1 MGDILEKISAETAIL
16 EDFKSEM
23 ASGPKMYMVDSDRG
37 ITNLHVPSDVI
48 IDASMPALIRAG
60 GKGWGPDGKPSD
72 TKCVIPDNCYAPVYD
87 ETIKYFKETG
97 ALDPKTS
104 GAVANVG
111 LMAQKAEEY
120 GSHPTTFEIKKD
132 GVVRYILESGDVLH
146 EHQVKAGDIW
156 RSSTAKKAPIL
167 DWINLAITRQNET
180 NSQAIFWLDEKRP
193 HDAELIKLSLIH
205 I

>member
-1 MGDILEKISAETAIL
+1 MERKAHINHGSA
-16 EDFKSEM
+16 
-23 ASGPKMYMVDSDRG
+23 
-37 ITNLHVPSDVI
+37 
-48 IDASMPALIRAG
+48 
-60 GKGWGPDGKPSD
+60 
-72 TKCVIPDNCYAPVYD
+72 
-87 ETIKYFKETG
+87 
-97 ALDPKTS
+97 
-104 GAVANVG
+104 AVANVG

-193 HDAELIKLSLIH
+193 HDAELIKYVKHELENKNLTKQTALPCKTTKILETTTKISRTLRDRSLRSRERRRFLSNSS
-205 I
+205 